1 MHYFGAPLEKRGE
14 ETSMFIG
21 PCIWIMDACKKL
33 MGACHRVM
41 GDCVGFLGVFRRFMC
56 TL

>member
-1 MHYFGAPLEKRGE
+1 
-14 ETSMFIG
+14 MFIG

-33 MGACHRVM
+33 MGACHRVVGACHKVM
-41 GDCVGFLGVFRRFMC
+41 GDCVGFLSVFRRFMC